1 MSEDRTPDS
10 LPLFGEGKGNA
21 PPATGGVLRHLAQT
35 LSVTKTLKRFP
46 SLTPKHLQEIFLRSA
61 EIVERAREEEKPCPA
76 ALPPEGP
83 KPSPPPTPSKEFPDF
98 FIHADGACRGNPG
111 EAGAGAVISDS
122 RGRTVK
128 ELKIYLGM
136 ASNNVAEYQAATLA
150 LERAFELGAKNV
162 TLSLD
167 SELVVRQLRGEY
179 RVREP
184 HLKILHQKARETLN
198 RFSRY
203 SILHIPREE
212 NRRADQLAN
221 EAIDQKIIENK

>member
-10 LPLFGEGKGNA
+10 LPFFEEGKETA
-21 PPATGGVLRHLAQT
+21 PPADGSVLRHLAQT

-46 SLTPKHLQEIFLRSA
+46 SVTPKHLQEIFLRSA
-61 EIVERAREEEKPCPA
+61 EIAERAREEEKPCPA
-76 ALPPEGP
+76 DLPPERP
-83 KPSPPPTPSKEFPDF
+83 KPSLPPTPSKEFPDF
-98 FIHADGACRGNPG
+98 FIHADGASRGNPG

-150 LERAFELGAKNV
+150 LERVFELGAKNV

-221 EAIDQKIIENK
+221 EAIDQKIMENK